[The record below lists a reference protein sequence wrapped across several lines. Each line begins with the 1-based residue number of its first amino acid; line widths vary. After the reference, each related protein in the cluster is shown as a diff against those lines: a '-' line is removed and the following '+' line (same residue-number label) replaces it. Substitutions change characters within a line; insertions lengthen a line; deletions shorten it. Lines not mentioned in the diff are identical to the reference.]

1 MKKLIAAVLA
11 AALLI
16 ALAACGSAVAIG
28 GFSSIYLDSEDY
40 DAAVDIVVDTFKEYE
55 GCTLKK
61 VGYAGDEAVKAEAE
75 ARGLAPEQVIVL
87 TSVFSTDGKDHGTV
101 FEPNRTYEDYR
112 WILTREEF
120 FGPFWEIAD
129 RGFN

>member
-16 ALAACGSAVAIG
+16 SLAACGKAVTVG
-28 GFSSIYLDSEDY
+28 GFSSIYLDKEDY
-40 DAAVDIVVDTFKEYE
+40 DAAVEVVRQAFEEYE

-61 VGYAGDEAVKAEAE
+61 IAYVGDKELKAEAD
-75 ARGLAPEQVIVL
+75 ARTLAPEQIIVL
-87 TSVFSTDGKDHGTV
+87 TTTFTTDGSDHGTV
-101 FEPNRTYEDYR
+101 FEPNKTYEDYR
-112 WILTREEF
+112 WVLTRATSF
-120 FGPFWEIAD
+120 DPFWEISA